1 MAEMKSEAVSTSG
14 FKVRPLSKVAKREE
28 ESAGG
33 EAQKP
38 EGGAQREAGSF
49 REPDV
54 SKFQTKSSR
63 LRELTQDLR
72 SLESKLR
79 LGGGPDKIGKQHKQ
93 GKLTARE
100 RIELL
105 LDEDSFRQEIG
116 LLVAY
121 DKYVTEQKA
130 EGSKQKA
137 ATKETSA
144 DEIGGAPAA
153 GVVTTIGRVA
163 GREVV
168 VVANDATVK
177 AGSWWPETIKKILRA
192 QEIAMRSRVP
202 IIYLVDSAGVN
213 LPYQGGVFPGQYGAS
228 RIFYYNSIMRR
239 YLKVPQIAAVMGP
252 CIAGGA
258 YLPAL
263 SDIIMMVEGTSFM
276 GLGGANLVKGATG
289 QTIDNETLGGAR
301 THNELSGVAHYR
313 VKNDE
318 DCIAKIRE
326 FVSELPSK
334 APCAVSITN
343 GAEPKT
349 PEEQLYEIIPE
360 EHRQPY
366 NMRELLDCVL
376 DEGHLD
382 EFQADY
388 AKEIITGHARI
399 RGIQVGVIAN
409 ARGMF
414 RDPAGGSPKFGGII
428 YTESAEKVAY
438 FIETCSRH
446 QTPLLFIQDVSGF
459 MVGSEAEHSGI
470 IRAGARF
477 VEAMATAMVPKIV
490 LTVNHASGAG
500 YYAMAGQGFDPDFIF
515 SWPTGRMGVMEGDSA
530 VQAVF
535 GSELERLKKSGQQ
548 ADPQLEAEMQKVR
561 ETYERDLDAKYAA
574 ARGFVDAVIA
584 PEETRDALELA
595 LRVSLNYS
603 GPHLGQFVLPASLA

>member
-1 MAEMKSEAVSTSG
+1 MKKSDNGPA
-14 FKVRPLSKVAKREE
+14 SKK
-28 ESAGG
+28 S
-33 EAQKP
+33 P
-38 EGGAQREAGSF
+38 E
-49 REPDV
+49 
-54 SKFQTKSSR
+54 R
-63 LRELTQDLR
+63 LRELTDELR
-72 SLESKLR
+72 RLEAQLR
-79 LGGGPDKIGKQHKQ
+79 AGGGPDKIERQHVQ

-100 RIELL
+100 RIDLL
-105 LDEDSFRQEIG
+105 LDKNSYAQEIG

-121 DKYVTEQKA
+121 DQYE
-130 EGSKQKA
+130 
-137 ATKETSA
+137 
-144 DEIGGAPAA
+144 GGAPAA
-153 GVVTTIGRVA
+153 GVVTVVGRVGA
-163 GREVV
+163 REVV

-263 SDIIMMVEGTSFM
+263 SDIIIMVEGTSFM

-301 THNELSGVAHYR
+301 AHNELSGVAHYK
-313 VKNDE
+313 VADDE
-318 DCIAKIRE
+318 ACIAKIRG
-326 FVSELPSK
+326 FVSELPK
-334 APCAVSITN
+334 PACAISIEH
-343 GAEPKT
+343 AREPKR
-349 PEEQLYEIIPE
+349 PVEDLYRIIPE
-360 EHRQPY
+360 DHRQPY
-366 NMRELLDCVL
+366 DVRQLLECLLD
-376 DEGHLD
+376 DGRLD
-382 EFQADY
+382 EFQAEY
-388 AKEIITGHARI
+388 AREMITGHARV

-409 ARGMF
+409 HRGMV
-414 RDPAGGSPKFGGII
+414 RKPGGGPPRFGGII

-438 FIETCSRH
+438 FIETCARH

-470 IRAGARF
+470 IRAGAKF
-477 VEAMATAMVPKIV
+477 VEAMATALVPKIV

-500 YYAMAGQGFDPDFIF
+500 YYAMAGQGFDPDFIY

-535 GSELERLKKSGQQ
+535 GSQIEKLKKSGQSP
-548 ADPQLEAEMQKVR
+548 DETFNAEMDKVR
-561 ETYERDLDAKYAA
+561 ETYDMELDAKYAA

-584 PEETRDALELA
+584 TDDTRDALELS
-595 LRVSLNYS
+595 LRISLNYQ
-603 GPHLGQFVLPASLA
+603 GPHVGQFVLPQNLV

>member
-1 MAEMKSEAVSTSG
+1 MKKSDD
-14 FKVRPLSKVAKREE
+14 RPTTPTIEK
-28 ESAGG
+28 
-33 EAQKP
+33 
-38 EGGAQREAGSF
+38 
-49 REPDV
+49 
-54 SKFQTKSSR
+54 R
-63 LRELTQDLR
+63 LRQLTDELQT
-72 SLESKLR
+72 LEEQLR
-79 LGGGPDKIGKQHKQ
+79 LGGGPEKIERQHQQ

-100 RIELL
+100 RIDLL
-105 LDEDSFRQEIG
+105 LDEESYAQEIG

-121 DKYVTEQKA
+121 DQYN
-130 EGSKQKA
+130 
-137 ATKETSA
+137 
-144 DEIGGAPAA
+144 GGAPGA
-153 GVVTTIGRVA
+153 GVVTAVGRVQ

-192 QEIAMRSRVP
+192 QEIAMRSHVP

-239 YLKVPQIAAVMGP
+239 YLKVPQISAVMGP

-263 SDIIMMVEGTSFM
+263 SDVIIMVEGTSFM

-313 VKNDE
+313 VENDQV
-318 DCIAKIRE
+318 CIQKIRE
-326 FVSELPSK
+326 IVSELPRH
-334 APCAVSITN
+334 VSSATIEKS
-343 GAEPKT
+343 GASLR
-349 PEEQLYEIIPE
+349 PEEELYDLIPE
-360 EHRQPY
+360 DHRQPY
-366 NMRELLDCVL
+366 DMRRILECLLD
-376 DEGHLD
+376 DGHLD

-388 AKEIITGHARI
+388 AKEMITGHARI

-409 ARGMF
+409 HRGMV
-414 RDPAGGSPKFGGII
+414 RVKNGPPRFGGII

-438 FIETCSRH
+438 FIETCNRH

-459 MVGSEAEHSGI
+459 MVGPEAEHSGI
-470 IRAGARF
+470 IRAGAKF
-477 VEAMATAMVPKIV
+477 VEAMATATVPKVV
-490 LTVNHASGAG
+490 LTINHASGAG

-535 GSELERLKKSGQQ
+535 GSQLEKLKKNGQSP
-548 ADPQLEAEMQKVR
+548 DTELNAEMDKVR
-561 ETYERDLDAKYAA
+561 ATYDQELDAKYAA

-584 PEETRDALELA
+584 PEDTREALELA
-595 LRVSLNYS
+595 LRTSLNFS
-603 GPHLGQFVLPASLA
+603 GPHLGQFILPPTLV